1 MYTHMHAHAPQSAMT
16 LFGMMNGDSLHNLI
30 GAARWRGGEGL
41 WGALTLAY
49 FFSYIALAIYVVR
62 PPVKQ
67 ARSIHAWSVHP
78 SIN

>member
-1 MYTHMHAHAPQSAMT
+1 MT
-16 LFGMMNGDSLHNLI
+16 LFEMMNGDSLHNHI

-62 PPVKQ
+62 ASLVKCTAHSHVSPPF
-67 ARSIHAWSVHP
+67 SHLT
-78 SIN
+78 

>member
-1 MYTHMHAHAPQSAMT
+1 MT

-41 WGALTLAY
+41 WGALTLVY

-62 PPVKQ
+62 ASPSEGRDTEDIDV
-67 ARSIHAWSVHP
+67 VGP
-78 SIN
+78 SIDLS

>member
-1 MYTHMHAHAPQSAMT
+1 MT
-16 LFGMMNGDSLHNLI
+16 LFEMMNGDSLHNHI

-62 PPVKQ
+62 ASLV
-67 ARSIHAWSVHP
+67 
-78 SIN
+78 